1 MSEKRPDFIR
11 MLQRA
16 EAELQS
22 ARPTPALDQ
31 RVLRSPR
38 VSAWGPLL
46 AVAAGALL
54 IVLLLPDRAPNPASG
69 SGGSAI
75 TFSPARCA
83 PERMS
88 ATLRLSKGCQ
98 ANLEELGLTLDAVAL
113 SVLKN
118 TSNGVQLVQ
127 GEVRVQ
133 TQPIERSE
141 PITMFA
147 AGAQIRFSSTELILK
162 AQGGAG
168 GLRVLGG
175 RAMLREPSK
184 NAKEDW
190 LERTQSRSWGQR
202 AAIGAAPAPKAPSSQ
217 AVNRAPKPKVRTPV
231 LREPA
236 RKSVRKKPVS
246 ASRPKTRPLPSE
258 MNTGVKN
265 KAPPSSSMESK
276 DTPEIP
282 RPKPVAKSGR
292 VPPAPQWEQQAPQR
306 WSLAQTNAAVQRV
319 TLLRAQRHYA
329 HAAALIA
336 KLLKAPLDPEA
347 AQVLSYER
355 GDLLETKLS
364 NPKQA
369 CVHWRAHRARFGRG
383 RYAQSVQ
390 EKLKKCA
397 AMETARPPGGE

>member
-1 MSEKRPDFIR
+1 M
-11 MLQRA
+11 
-16 EAELQS
+16 
-22 ARPTPALDQ
+22 
-31 RVLRSPR
+31 
-38 VSAWGPLL
+38 
-46 AVAAGALL
+46 
-54 IVLLLPDRAPNPASG
+54 
-69 SGGSAI
+69 
-75 TFSPARCA
+75 
-83 PERMS
+83 
-88 ATLRLSKGCQ
+88 
-98 ANLEELGLTLDAVAL
+98 TLDALEL

-118 TSNGVQLVQ
+118 TSAGVQLVQ

-133 TQPIERSE
+133 TKPIERSE

-175 RAMLREPSK
+175 RAMLREPSR

-202 AAIGAAPAPKAPSSQ
+202 AALGSAPAPKATPSQ

-258 MNTGVKN
+258 VNTGLKDN
-265 KAPPSSSMESK
+265 APSNPKEPK

-282 RPKPVAKSGR
+282 RPKPVAKTVAKTGR

-336 KLLKAPLDPEA
+336 KLLDAPLDPEA

-369 CVHWRAHRARFGRG
+369 CAHWRAHRARFGQG
-383 RYAQSVQ
+383 RYAQIVQ